1 MLTDLS
7 DLNVWTFYLVLVCI
21 AAFVIL
27 LVLLLRSGKGYSE
40 HHSEADAVE
49 FAGKVKESHGR
60 MTVFLW
66 ITFGIIFVCTTG
78 YLVIHWRE
86 FIIIFSH

>member
-1 MLTDLS
+1 MLNLS
-7 DLNVWTFYLVLVCI
+7 DLNVWTFYLVLGCI

-40 HHSEADAVE
+40 RHAEADAVE
-49 FAGKVKESHGR
+49 YSGKIKEAHGR
-60 MTVFLW
+60 ITVFLW
-66 ITFGIIFVCTTG
+66 ITFGFILIWTIVYFA
-78 YLVIHWRE
+78 LHWRE